1 MSGPV
6 STVLLDRF
14 LYQKACFHKNE
25 GLMMLKIKLFPAE
38 HGDSIMISVENES
51 EYNILIDG
59 GVTSTYRNYIK
70 QEICRIIKIVNVLF
84 VLSSIWLY
92 FTCRRLCTFVS

>member
-1 MSGPV
+1 MIG
-6 STVLLDRF
+6 T
-14 LYQKACFHKNE
+14 
-25 GLMMLKIKLFPAE
+25 GLFFPAE

-70 QEICRIIKIVNVLF
+70 QEICRIINKGSRIDLVV
-84 VLSSIWLY
+84 
-92 FTCRRLCTFVS
+92 CTHIDADHIGGLVQLLEAICLQ